1 MAVRAEAPIEAVE
14 LARQIA
20 DLIVDKKGEDVVLLD
35 MRERTIITDYFI
47 ICSGGSERQLKAII
61 EEVTTRIKEQ
71 HQISPRRVD
80 GDATTGWVL
89 LDYGDI
95 IVHAFSPETRSYYDL
110 EDLWREAAVL
120 LKIR

>member
-61 EEVTTRIKEQ
+61 EEITTKIKEQ
-71 HQISPRRVD
+71 HRVSPRRVD

-95 IVHAFSPETRSYYDL
+95 IVHAFSPETRAYYDL